1 MRPIEWERMSWYARQ
16 RWLKRNRGAAG
27 SVVPDSVPVPVRDQP
42 VIRVSVEPVL
52 PEPERCGECGAWM
65 FDECGTDHGRR
76 YAL

>member
-1 MRPIEWERMSWYARQ
+1 MILMRPIEWERMSWYARK
-16 RWLKRNRGAAG
+16 RWLERNR
-27 SVVPDSVPVPVRDQP
+27 VRPVPVREVERP
-42 VIRVSVEPVL
+42 VVRVRVAEVL